1 MADAGVPAI
10 VIAAG
15 GAGRRLSGNKP
26 ARLLGGRSLL
36 DRAADWARRHSDCV
50 ALAGAGE
57 GGAAQTL
64 PDVGLPVLGDA
75 RPGLGPIAA
84 LASSFGFARAHG
96 CRQVLLIGCDMPFL
110 PDDLV
115 PRLQAA
121 IAPAGAA
128 LPCSNG
134 RLHPLAG
141 LWHPDPAG
149 LAAWID
155 AGGRAPR
162 HYAAAVGLATV
173 DWGAGSDDPFANING
188 PEDLA
193 RAERRLTQ
201 T

>member
-1 MADAGVPAI
+1 MARAPAI

-26 ARLLGGRSLL
+26 GRLLAGRSLV

-50 ALAGAGE
+50 ALAGAAGE
-57 GGAAQTL
+57 GVGHPLANL
-64 PDVGLPVLGDA
+64 GLPVLADA
-75 RPGLGPIAA
+75 EPGLGPIAA
-84 LASSFGFARAHG
+84 LASGFAFACTQGRS
-96 CRQVLLIGCDMPFL
+96 QILLIGCDMPFL

-121 IAPAGAA
+121 IPPAGAA

-141 LWHPDPAG
+141 LWHPDPSG
-149 LAAWID
+149 LAAWIE

-162 HYAAAVGLATV
+162 RYAAAVGLATV
-173 DWGAGSDDPFANING
+173 DWDGGAFDPFANINA
-188 PEDLA
+188 PDDLA
-193 RAERRLTQ
+193 WAERQLAQ
-201 T
+201 P